1 MMLLHARPRYR
12 KGKVY
17 APPLCTVLLS
27 SAARALCWTPFMDL
41 GFIWLFYLVLLNQ
54 TWQNN
59 LFVNLW
65 TCTHSCPGSCT
76 HMLLWFMDV
85 GILHVKFN
93 FEVGGWAHRSLL
105 AMHFFISHPTHSQNS
120 FPPYGIWGFEV
131 ILTQSSVI
139 ISWWNKC
146 NSSMLLCRNIH
157 HMLDQRFLPYLRRR
171 KRDVS
176 VVIHTFC
183 IQHVLGKISQINYL
197 TGLCLFAFRH
207 VALRCAGVDQGSLP
221 GSPLP

>member
-1 MMLLHARPRYR
+1 
-12 KGKVY
+12 
-17 APPLCTVLLS
+17 
-27 SAARALCWTPFMDL
+27 
-41 GFIWLFYLVLLNQ
+41 
-54 TWQNN
+54 
-59 LFVNLW
+59 
-65 TCTHSCPGSCT
+65 
-76 HMLLWFMDV
+76 MDV

-120 FPPYGIWGFEV
+120 FPPYGIWGFDV
-131 ILTQSSVI
+131 ILTQSSV
-139 ISWWNKC
+139 STSCWNKC

-197 TGLCLFAFRH
+197 MGLCLFAFDTW
-207 VALRCAGVDQGSLP
+207 RCDVPVLIKVPCRGHRCHKE
-221 GSPLP
+221 SP